1 MSEPIRLDKRVVA
14 LFQCSRAEA
23 QQYIEGGC
31 VTVDGRVVDTPQTM
45 VGTET
50 VLLAADAEVKAPEPA
65 TLLFN
70 KPAGMP
76 AAEVLAHITEQT
88 RSESDA
94 TGIRLLQRHFHR
106 LHALMPLEDMASGLV
121 VFSQDWRIRR
131 CLEEEQALMEQEYV
145 VEITGELKPYGIL
158 RLANG
163 LVYNGRSLPACKV
176 SWQNEDRLRF
186 AIKNVAAGQLQY
198 MCKEV
203 GLDVTAI
210 RRLRIGRV
218 GLSKMPE
225 GQWRYLGADQRF

>member
-31 VTVDGRVVDTPQTM
+31 VTVDGQVVDTPQTM
-45 VGTET
+45 VDTET
-50 VLLAADAEVKAPEPA
+50 VVLNPDAEAKGLESA

-70 KPAGMP
+70 KPAGMS
-76 AAEVLAHITEQT
+76 AAEALAQITEAT
-88 RSESDA
+88 RAESD
-94 TGIRLLQRHFHR
+94 TSGIRLLQRHFHR
-106 LHALMPLEDMASGLV
+106 LQALMPLEAAASGLV

-131 CLEEEQALMEQEYV
+131 CLEEEQALMEQEFN
-145 VEITGELKPYGIL
+145 VEISGELKPYGML
-158 RLANG
+158 RLAHG
-163 LVYNGRSLPACKV
+163 MRYEGRELPPCKV

-186 AIKNVAAGQLQY
+186 AIKNVRPGQLQY

-203 GLDVTAI
+203 GLDVVAI

-225 GQWRYLGADQRF
+225 GQWRYLAADQRF